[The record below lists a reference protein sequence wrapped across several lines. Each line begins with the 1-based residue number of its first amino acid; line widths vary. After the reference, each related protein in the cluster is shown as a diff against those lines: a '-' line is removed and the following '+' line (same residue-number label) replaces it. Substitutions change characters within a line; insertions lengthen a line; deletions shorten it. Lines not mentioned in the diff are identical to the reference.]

1 MRTRK
6 KYSLVASKRR
16 FWNPRKWFK
25 RKNKVTE
32 DAAPVD
38 VTEIGKDALRS
49 RSTSELSVGEEE
61 GRRRSSSSMHPG
73 LSVSHDS
80 VFHSPNS
87 GSDMEL
93 DVAQSSSSLSI
104 SQPHVDLRL
113 QTELTERL
121 RLRRGRGDTSEDDE
135 GLPHSPCNSP
145 TVSDGLLLDKTAIKD
160 LQTKSHSTC
169 SDGSLLSMDSY
180 EDEDSLDPH
189 SRCSSKVSLRE
200 KSSTPDTYL
209 EFGPS
214 SNVAP
219 LNHSA
224 AHHRVS
230 VKPKRKH
237 GAPKRPRGQQLNSAL
252 PVTPEVNED
261 SSIRSTSPETTK
273 KESLTDLPS
282 MNTPSMLT
290 EIQLKCSSLPP
301 GLSGPGS
308 ESKLN
313 RSKSN
318 AGSKSQDPF
327 SPLHE
332 EKEKEGKLSLFDRIF
347 PRKSGR
353 KKKSKEEKEAKNEV
367 KVEESKTRHRE
378 LDIEGS
384 TISMKS
390 HTESS
395 STYVT
400 STSVKSEAPKPT
412 PLPRSGA
419 ASRQRVLP
427 IDIPAS
433 PDGVRKE
440 LTVVITKPPSEK
452 PPTDTSPFQAELE
465 NRFKHRQISI
475 STSPPKSVPKP
486 AETPP
491 QSPRRSPRSPILP
504 ERNILPTVISTST
517 MEQTHFS
524 KSSSI
529 TTRYSETRPKNEE
542 FLNKIKM
549 PGLSSLQQRVLS
561 LNQDDIDNGF
571 KSMTEITNEHKIT
584 KPVTKSHSF
593 KTVKPQSFDL
603 EIGAHDI
610 KSSTADFLAGEKRE
624 ESRGTVTKAA
634 SLDSVK
640 HLDDQIHFSNVRL
653 EFKNSKPDVTTMKET
668 KNDKVRSDVF
678 KEFLDSP
685 ITISGPSHTAI
696 VNVTSNTEDFTSRN
710 QSTETVE
717 SGVVDGSHTISIKE
731 HQVSVTK
738 IQVKRESTQL
748 TQSTV
753 TIPTAS
759 VPECFKKPLNR
770 VEIRPSSNIIISM
783 KSPSSA
789 EEQNRPKTLFDFDVE
804 TELVSKPPAPR
815 KFSKEN
821 VEIIEKNDDSSPN
834 SPTVTSPYRFKKPE
848 AKPSGRKSSMVSIL
862 PESQLKENTFKS
874 SSASLESLKTES
886 DKSSQDSLD
895 KLDEKLKEKNSPT
908 TEPVV
913 LRRKSL
919 ASKKKDDEPELMKVF
934 ARRSLKLKDSDLD
947 SIQDQ
952 LTDGKTNNSD
962 KENQTDSPV
971 DERKKLFSRTFD
983 NPLEPEFMQR
993 RKSISKREEHT
1004 EIKSPVKAPLVE
1016 NKVDESVKINS
1027 KTVSN
1032 TSPVFLKK
1040 STNNIFLGQRA
1051 FSMNPPKSV
1060 TSEIVVKK
1068 QASFSERKITE
1079 QWMSNIKNE
1088 DSELKDKVGQDSII
1102 SNISPKGDFI
1112 TEPKNFSQRKA
1123 EWEKRAQLAQ
1133 KKTP

>member
-1 MRTRK
+1 MSSAAVGTHSGAGPL
-6 KYSLVASKRR
+6 SLMSCVRESSPLQDFDSDNEKNVASKRR

-273 KESLTDLPS
+273 K
-282 MNTPSMLT
+282 
-290 EIQLKCSSLPP
+290 
-301 GLSGPGS
+301 
-308 ESKLN
+308 
-313 RSKSN
+313 
-318 AGSKSQDPF
+318 
-327 SPLHE
+327 
-332 EKEKEGKLSLFDRIF
+332 
-347 PRKSGR
+347 
-353 KKKSKEEKEAKNEV
+353 
-367 KVEESKTRHRE
+367 
-378 LDIEGS
+378 DIEGS